1 MDDGKTLYEIEYD
14 INADYEKLT
23 LEKKMIAKRELRKW
37 IDENKD
43 RKYSY
48 YSAAMVARSIID
60 NIKKESE

>member
-1 MDDGKTLYEIEYD
+1 MNSCKTLYEFTHEV
-14 INADYEKLT
+14 NVDYEKLT